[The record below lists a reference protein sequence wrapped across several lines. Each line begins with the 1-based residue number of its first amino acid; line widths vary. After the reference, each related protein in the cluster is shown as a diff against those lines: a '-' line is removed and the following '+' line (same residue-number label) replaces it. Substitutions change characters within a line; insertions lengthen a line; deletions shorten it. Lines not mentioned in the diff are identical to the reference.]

1 MEDDDQACNTR
12 LNLGLGLGDQ
22 NCPRK
27 ERDIDRKKE
36 KPLVC
41 LDLTFALRPKEEA
54 VNVDDHEISA
64 DPSTLKVNI
73 DGYEDHQYLN
83 KENKSSKN
91 HHKKE
96 GGGGG
101 RKKLRLTKEQSILLE
116 DSFKLHST
124 LNPAQKQTLAEQL
137 KLKPRQVEVWFQ
149 NKRARTK
156 LKQTEVDCEFLK
168 KCCESLGDENRRLKK
183 ELQELRSLKVGQSPL
198 YIQLQKAAT
207 LRMCPSCEK
216 NILKANDQAGKN
228 ADVLDVVR
236 KNKKLQSGFGAA
248 AAAAN

>member
-1 MEDDDQACNTR
+1 MEGDDQACNTR
-12 LNLGLGLGDQ
+12 LNLGLGLGE
-22 NCPRK
+22 NGPRK
-27 ERDIDRKKE
+27 ERDDRNKG

-41 LDLTFALRPKEEA
+41 LDLTFALRPKDEA
-54 VNVDDHEISA
+54 VNVDDHERA
-64 DPSTLKVNI
+64 DPATLKVI
-73 DGYEDHQYLN
+73 DGYEDQCLN
-83 KENKSSKN
+83 KENESSKN

-96 GGGGG
+96 GGGG

-116 DSFKLHST
+116 DSFKRHST

-137 KLKPRQVEVWFQ
+137 KLKARQVEVWFQ

-216 NILKANDQAGKN
+216 NILKANDEGKN
-228 ADVLDVVR
+228 AAVFDVVR

-248 AAAAN
+248 AAHAN